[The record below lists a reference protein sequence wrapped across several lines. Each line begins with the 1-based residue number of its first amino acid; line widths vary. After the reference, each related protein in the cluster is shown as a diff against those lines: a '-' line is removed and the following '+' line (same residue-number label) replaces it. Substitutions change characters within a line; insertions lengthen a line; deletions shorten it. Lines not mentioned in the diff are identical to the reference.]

1 MRGVSFSGIDGCGK
15 TTQIKLLGIGT
26 DNLFY
31 FTKPLIEY
39 TDRWPQGSG
48 EEVAKWWFED
58 VEISEFISII
68 INSLNERAQSCP
80 GGMIPVF
87 DRGVNM
93 FKAVCAAT
101 CATRLNGNVLDFV
114 DDINRR
120 FSDSL
125 TFEPDEVKLFLR
137 PSPAYFKGISS
148 TISLSASRPAGNYS
162 DESQKRYAL
171 YQQNLHDAV
180 NFYFEQ
186 EETDI
191 IDVDAPILDIHN
203 VIRNFLNSKLNISLT
218 PLAKNLKKIV
228 GLGGMSECGKS
239 SFGDHLRLRHEFY
252 RIKIRYFSEMLRSR
266 GITSSPSEIAME
278 FIRFIEAHY
287 YVHNFSLESLHS
299 PDFPAFFKLLFG
311 GRYQTVFIDTDFH
324 KRVERTLV
332 GVDASIDDVEM
343 AIRVKDE
350 KKLACE
356 ALRVEH
362 IADVVFDN
370 NSDDLA
376 GNLVRFSKQL
386 GL

>member
-68 INSLNERAQSCP
+68 IGSLNERAQSCP
-80 GGMIPVF
+80 RGMISVF
-87 DRGVNM
+87 DRGVSM

-101 CATRLNGNVLDFV
+101 CATRLNGKVLDFV

-120 FSDSL
+120 FSNNL
-125 TFEPDEVKLFLR
+125 AFESDESELFLR

-148 TISLSASRPAGNYS
+148 TISLSASRPKGNYS

-171 YQQNLHDAV
+171 YQHNLSEAV
-180 NFYFEQ
+180 SFYFEQ

-191 IDVDAPILDIHN
+191 IDVDAPILDVHN
-203 VIRNFLNSKLNISLT
+203 VIRNFLNSKLNISLA

-239 SFGDHLRLRHEFY
+239 SFGDHLRLNHEFY
-252 RIKIRYFSEMLRSR
+252 RIKIRYFSEMLKSR
-266 GITSSPSEIAME
+266 GVASSPGEIAIE

-287 YVHNFSLESLHS
+287 YVQNFSLESLHS

-311 GRYQTVFIDTDFH
+311 DRYQTVFIDTDFH
-324 KRVERTLV
+324 KRVERTV
-332 GVDASIDDVEM
+332 GIDASIDDVEM
-343 AIRVKDE
+343 AIRAKDE

-356 ALRVEH
+356 ALSVEH
-362 IADVVFDN
+362 IADIVFDN
-370 NSDDLA
+370 NSDDLV
-376 GNLVRFSKQL
+376 GNLARFSKQL